1 MQKTANPASRPLA
14 IAVIGTGI
22 SGMAAAW
29 LLSKRHNI
37 TVYEKND
44 RIGGHSNT
52 VTVEQGPARIP
63 VDTGFIVYNER
74 NYPNLTALFD
84 HLDVATEH
92 SSMSFSASLDGG
104 DFEYSG
110 TGLGGLFAQ
119 PRNLLRPRM
128 WSMLRD
134 LRRFYRE
141 ATGHT
146 TGTDTGMTLGDYLRL
161 NNYGDSFINDHLLP
175 MGAAIWS
182 TPARDMLDYPLFS
195 FIRFCDNHGLLQLK
209 DRPAWRTVTG
219 GSREYVDRLTASF
232 SDRILLNT
240 GVTSIQRKPD
250 GVIIEDR
257 QGDIRWFDHVVIA
270 AHANEALNML
280 ADSEKAERQLLG
292 AIRYERNHAI
302 LHSDKRLMPRTHK
315 AWASWNFMGND
326 AKINDKVSVTYWM
339 NRLQKLATDA
349 DLFVTLNPLNKPAEN
364 TIHRSFQYDHPVF
377 NRQAIR
383 AQRMLW
389 NLQGVR
395 RTWFCGAYF
404 GHGFHEDG
412 LQAGLA
418 VAEQLGGLQRPWNV
432 QEKNGR
438 IHCYPA
444 AATITGNRVAA

>member
-14 IAVIGTGI
+14 IAVVGTGI

-52 VTVEQGPARIP
+52 VMVEQGPARIP

-84 HLDVATEH
+84 HLDVATEC
-92 SSMSFSASLDGG
+92 SNMSFSASLDAG

-141 ATGHT
+141 ATGHAS
-146 TGTDTGMTLGDYLRL
+146 GADTGITLGDYLRQ

-250 GVIIEDR
+250 GVMIEDR

-292 AIRYERNHAI
+292 AIRYERNLAI

-339 NRLQKLATDA
+339 NRLQKLATDT

-364 TIHRSFQYDHPVF
+364 TIYRSFQYDHPVF

-395 RTWFCGAYF
+395 RTWFCGAHF

-432 QEKNGR
+432 PEQNGR

>member
-1 MQKTANPASRPLA
+1 MQITANPTSRPLA

-52 VTVEQGPARIP
+52 ATIEQGTDRIP

-74 NYPNLTALFD
+74 NYPNLTALFN
-84 HLDVATEH
+84 HLDVATEW
-92 SSMSFSASLDGG
+92 SDMSFSASLGDGS
-104 DFEYSG
+104 FEYSG

-141 ATGHT
+141 APSDA
-146 TGTDTGMTLGDYLRL
+146 TGTDTGITLGDYLRD
-161 NNYGDSFINDHLLP
+161 NNYSNSFIYDHILP

-182 TPARDMLDYPLFS
+182 TPAQEMLDYPLFS

-219 GSREYVDRLTASF
+219 GSREYVDKLTASF
-232 SDRILLNT
+232 TDRILLNT

-250 GVIIEDR
+250 GVMIEDR

-270 AHANEALNML
+270 AHANETLDML
-280 ADSEKAERQLLG
+280 TDSEKAERQLLG
-292 AIRYERNHAI
+292 TIRYERNLAI
-302 LHSDKRLMPRTHK
+302 LHSDNRLMPRTRK
-315 AWASWNFMGND
+315 AWASWNFMGQGSN
-326 AKINDKVSVTYWM
+326 INDKVSVTYWM
-339 NRLQKLATDA
+339 NRLQSLNSDT
-349 DLFVTLNPLNKPAEN
+349 DLFVSLNPLIQPREN
-364 TIHRSFQYDHPVF
+364 SIHRSFQYDHPVF

-418 VAEQLGGLQRPWNV
+418 VAEQLGGLQRPWQV
-432 QEKNGR
+432 PEMNGR
-438 IHCYPA
+438 IHCYPT

>member
-92 SSMSFSASLDGG
+92 SNMSFSASLDGG

-432 QEKNGR
+432 PEQNGR